1 MKAQIE
7 LKMASKSMARESK
20 KATAEEKKQKDL
32 VAKYI
37 KQGNEPSARIAAEN
51 SIRAHNQAYNYL
63 KMSSRVDAVA
73 GRVQQACQAG
83 RVTKNMT
90 GVVRAMEGAM
100 RSMDLE
106 KIQSMMD
113 RFEESFEKLDVQTEI
128 MDGAMQGTSVGLT
141 PQADVNKLMQEQADA
156 AGIQLQEELPGVGTG
171 TLGQAESTVV
181 ADDLEKRLA
190 KMRQTGS

>member
-1 MKAQIE
+1 
-7 LKMASKSMARESK
+7 
-20 KATAEEKKQKDL
+20 
-32 VAKYI
+32 
-37 KQGNEPSARIAAEN
+37 
-51 SIRAHNQAYNYL
+51 
-63 KMSSRVDAVA
+63 VA

-100 RSMDLE
+100 KSMDLE

-113 RFEESFEKLDVQTEI
+113 RFEQSFEKLDVQTEI

-190 KMRQTGS
+190 KMRQTDS